1 MLQTLIASDSKTV
14 TNATHVRGQVGSR
27 ALIVPTH
34 TNHLS
39 TTCLPHVRLET
50 RLPDGT
56 KFREGWSLGTRLHPS
71 RIPLGYL
78 SDTVVPFMLLYK
90 RYNSMYLLYNSLF
103 IAFCYSQGFPLE
115 LCLPSLESYNTRI
128 IFSVCNCLTSS
139 NFSSTHGFPCKN
151 VKIVFWL

>member
-50 RLPDGT
+50 RLPVGT
-56 KFREGWSLGTRLHPS
+56 KFREGWSLGTRL
-71 RIPLGYL
+71 RITIVGRSIKTLR
-78 SDTVVPFMLLYK
+78 TLYK
-90 RYNSMYLLYNSLF
+90 LL
-103 IAFCYSQGFPLE
+103 SQD
-115 LCLPSLESYNTRI
+115 Y
-128 IFSVCNCLTSS
+128 
-139 NFSSTHGFPCKN
+139 NFSKSGS
-151 VKIVFWL
+151 KIEFLLVNCSITVSVRKIKELAD

>member
-50 RLPDGT
+50 RLPVGT
-56 KFREGWSLGTRLHPS
+56 KFREGWSLGTRLHATCMHYMLHLGGTVIRLSIVNLRCFIFFITRYQLSICLEQLCCLKEKLATNDLPFLVPS
-71 RIPLGYL
+71 
-78 SDTVVPFMLLYK
+78 
-90 RYNSMYLLYNSLF
+90 
-103 IAFCYSQGFPLE
+103 CLE
-115 LCLPSLESYNTRI
+115 KQLEDLKVASY
-128 IFSVCNCLTSS
+128 FVCSV
-139 NFSSTHGFPCKN
+139 
-151 VKIVFWL
+151 